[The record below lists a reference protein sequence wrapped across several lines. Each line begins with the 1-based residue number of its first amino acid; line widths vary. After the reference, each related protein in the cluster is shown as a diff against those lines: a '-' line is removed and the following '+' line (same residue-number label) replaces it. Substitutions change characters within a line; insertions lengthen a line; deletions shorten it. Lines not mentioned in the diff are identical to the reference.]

1 MKASGSRNNSRLEE
15 LCLSRLADRRLI
27 LASNRGP
34 VEYFVDE
41 KDELR
46 PRRGSGGVV
55 TALEGLSQYV
65 RLNWIASAMREGDR
79 KAVEL
84 AQGGSFSGPDN
95 ENLRLRFIVNAR
107 STYHKYYSVFSNPL
121 LWFLQH
127 YMWNL
132 SRTPNI
138 DRVIYDAWQDGY
150 VPVNQ
155 AFAQAVI
162 DEAAASELPPV
173 VIINDYHLYL
183 VSDYIKRQL
192 PELPI
197 QHFIHIP

>member
-1 MKASGSRNNSRLEE
+1 M
-15 LCLSRLADRRLI
+15 
-27 LASNRGP
+27 
-34 VEYFVDE
+34 
-41 KDELR
+41 
-46 PRRGSGGVV
+46 
-55 TALEGLSQYV
+55 
-65 RLNWIASAMREGDR
+65 
-79 KAVEL
+79 
-84 AQGGSFSGPDN
+84 
-95 ENLRLRFIVNAR
+95 
-107 STYHKYYSVFSNPL
+107 
-121 LWFLQH
+121 
-127 YMWNL
+127 NL

-192 PELPI
+192 HPLKALPAL
-197 QHFIHIP
+197 QPGHLSACRGDKCQARHCRLEAH